1 MAAIQG
7 MNSDSARP
15 QAQVDFR
22 VYASDDQ
29 IPNALFYY
37 IESTAPDSVEQR
49 VDPGGEPPDG
59 LRSVDPDEAVKEIAA
74 TLTPEN
80 DPGVR
85 ANLVV
90 MVHGFNTPRDRALDF
105 YGKALE
111 ALERDKDKLFGDAA
125 RRTVFVGYR
134 WPSERIGSVLS
145 SSVSALPAFPLILLI
160 GAALTLGI
168 CVWLISAILKLV
180 GVVETDVT
188 HNLLAMVAVVCVL
201 LILAAVTLALLRGI
215 VYFRDVYRATNYG
228 VPDLVEVIRQID
240 REVVQRL
247 RDLGDRE
254 APPQR
259 PRIALSFVGHSMG
272 GLIVT
277 NSIRVLSDVFRKDVI
292 RTYLSGRLRP
302 EMAARERE
310 GEGDEVSGR
319 VGHVFSLMQFVL
331 ISPDI
336 PAEALLADRAN
347 FLASSLRRFRE
358 AYLFS
363 NEGDEVLRA
372 ISTAVNYFTFPTLRR
387 VYGYRLGNTEILAS
401 AFGATPPGHDQL
413 DLLRAGTQTLKSLSG
428 QTTRAQRPAA
438 VARAFSYF
446 DCTDYKDGAPPKGMV
461 TEALNFKR
469 SDPTAGIPLW
479 AQLKLL
485 ILYVRGK
492 VDVHGGYFDGA
503 VAQRLIYRLGCLG
516 FDNSVT
522 AYGNEDA
529 MVAECAS
536 HQIRVMLSGR
546 LHAGAPRPMEPMDLS
561 DASQSPKGGM
571 NGEMRSA
578 PPSASL
584 SES

>member
-111 ALERDKDKLFGDAA
+111 ALEKDKDKLFGDAA

-302 EMAARERE
+302 EMASKRTRGRGRRGLRPRRACLQFDAIRAHLARYSSRGASCGPRE
-310 GEGDEVSGR
+310 FPG
-319 VGHVFSLMQFVL
+319 FL
-331 ISPDI
+331 
-336 PAEALLADRAN
+336 AEALPR
-347 FLASSLRRFRE
+347 SLPIQQRRRRSAAGHFDGGQLLHLSDFEAGLRLSARQHRDPCERFRR
-358 AYLFS
+358 
-363 NEGDEVLRA
+363 D
-372 ISTAVNYFTFPTLRR
+372 
-387 VYGYRLGNTEILAS
+387 
-401 AFGATPPGHDQL
+401 
-413 DLLRAGTQTLKSLSG
+413 
-428 QTTRAQRPAA
+428 AA
-438 VARAFSYF
+438 
-446 DCTDYKDGAPPKGMV
+446 
-461 TEALNFKR
+461 R
-469 SDPTAGIPLW
+469 S
-479 AQLKLL
+479 
-485 ILYVRGK
+485 
-492 VDVHGGYFDGA
+492 
-503 VAQRLIYRLGCLG
+503 
-516 FDNSVT
+516 
-522 AYGNEDA
+522 
-529 MVAECAS
+529 
-536 HQIRVMLSGR
+536 
-546 LHAGAPRPMEPMDLS
+546 
-561 DASQSPKGGM
+561 
-571 NGEMRSA
+571 
-578 PPSASL
+578 
-584 SES
+584 

>member
-1 MAAIQG
+1 MAAAQG
-7 MNSDSARP
+7 ANSESAP
-15 QAQVDFR
+15 VDFR
-22 VYASDDQ
+22 VYSSNDQ
-29 IPNALFYY
+29 ISNARFYY

-74 TLTPEN
+74 GLTPEN

-105 YGKALE
+105 YSKALG
-111 ALERDKDKLFGDAA
+111 ALKRDKDKLFGDAA
-125 RRTVFVGYR
+125 SRTVCVGYR
-134 WPSERIGSVLS
+134 WPSEQIGSVLS
-145 SSVSALPAFPLILLI
+145 SSVSALPALPLIL
-160 GAALTLGI
+160 APALAVAFAI
-168 CVWLISAILKLV
+168 FVWLMATILRLV
-180 GVVETDVT
+180 GMIETDLT
-188 HNLLAMVAVVCVL
+188 RALLIAIAVVCL
-201 LILAAVTLALLRGI
+201 LMILAVVTLALLRAI

-259 PRIALSFVGHSMG
+259 PRIALSFIGHSMG

-310 GEGDEVSGR
+310 GQDDEVSGR
-319 VGHVFSLMQFVL
+319 VGHVFSLMRFVL

-413 DLLRAGTQTLKSLSG
+413 DLLRAGTETLKSLSG

-438 VARAFSYF
+438 VARAFTYF
-446 DCTDYKDGAPPKGMV
+446 DCTDYKDGAPPRGML

-469 SDPTAGIPLW
+469 SDPTDGIPLR

-485 ILYVRGK
+485 IWYIRGK

-516 FDNSVT
+516 FDNSAA

-546 LHAGAPRPMEPMDLS
+546 LRAGAQRLMEPMDLS
-561 DASQSPKGGM
+561 DAS
-571 NGEMRSA
+571 
-578 PPSASL
+578 
-584 SES
+584 